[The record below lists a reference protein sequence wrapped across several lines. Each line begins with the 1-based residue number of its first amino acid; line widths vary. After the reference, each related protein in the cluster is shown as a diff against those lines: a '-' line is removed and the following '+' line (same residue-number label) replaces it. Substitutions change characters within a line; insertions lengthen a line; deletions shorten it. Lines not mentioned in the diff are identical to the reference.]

1 MVAAEEELGGDRVRG
16 QVHWKAME
24 DTHGVERLDLRGIS
38 CPLTFV
44 KTKIALD
51 RLPRGT
57 RLEVL
62 LDPGEPS
69 ESVPRTCRA
78 SGDEVLEL
86 GPWEAGAV
94 RMVVVRPG

>member
-1 MVAAEEELGGDRVRG
+1 MSDSSEAAS
-16 QVHWKAME
+16 
-24 DTHGVERLDLRGIS
+24 LDLRGVS

-62 LDPGEPS
+62 LDSGEPS
-69 ESVPRTCRA
+69 ESVPRTCRE

>member
-1 MVAAEEELGGDRVRG
+1 MGDLTPE
-16 QVHWKAME
+16 AS
-24 DTHGVERLDLRGIS
+24 LDLRGIS

-51 RLPRGT
+51 RLPRGS

-62 LDPGEPS
+62 LDSGEPS
-69 ESVPRTCRA
+69 ESVPRTCRE

-86 GPWEAGAV
+86 GPWEAGVV
-94 RMVVVRPG
+94 RMVVVRPV

>member
-1 MVAAEEELGGDRVRG
+1 LSGPAAEPEELP
-16 QVHWKAME
+16 
-24 DTHGVERLDLRGIS
+24 RLDLRGVS

-44 KTKIALD
+44 KTKVALD
-51 RLPRGT
+51 RLPRGQ

-62 LDPGEPS
+62 LDLGEPS
-69 ESVPRTCRA
+69 ESVPRTCRE

-86 GPWEAGAV
+86 GPWEEGAV